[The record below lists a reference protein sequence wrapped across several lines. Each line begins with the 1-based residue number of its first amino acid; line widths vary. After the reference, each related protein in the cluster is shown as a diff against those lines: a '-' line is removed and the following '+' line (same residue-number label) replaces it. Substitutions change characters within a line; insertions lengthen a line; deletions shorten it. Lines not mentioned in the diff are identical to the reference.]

1 MTAKRPK
8 AVLHLDMLANM
19 TIGAHDRV
27 TNDGRPSVG
36 ATPWWRRT
44 FTATR
49 VLLPRGGALSEQSWS
64 TRHRGICVLL
74 WAHVVALP
82 FLGVLRHE
90 TAAHSLFEAAI
101 VAVFAVGALLRRLS
115 REVRSASAT
124 IGLLASSAIL
134 VHFFDGLIELH
145 FHFFVTV
152 AVVALYQAW
161 GPLLLALGFVV
172 FHHTVIGT
180 LAPELVYNHPSAV
193 HNPGLF
199 ALVHGGFVLAESIAC
214 LVVWRF
220 SEDAL
225 DSERAARGGL
235 EKAHRD
241 LAQAQ
246 DLSGMG
252 SWDWDVTA
260 NTVTWSDQM
269 YALAGV
275 DPTTFTPSVESFL
288 GLVHADDR
296 VRVAELVSAAYETQT
311 GLDYEYRPVQPDGA
325 IFHALGE
332 WVTAT
337 EGTAARMFGTIHDVT
352 ERKRL
357 LAEIEHLAFHDPLT
371 GLANRRL
378 FMDRL
383 DHALD
388 ITRRSGHGCAVLFMD
403 LDGFKKVNDT
413 LGHGAGDELLCEVAR
428 RLTRAARSADTI
440 ARFGGDEFA
449 LLCEDVDLEIA
460 IRVAERIG
468 EELHRPVE
476 LQGVDVSPRGSIGIA
491 LAEGNLS
498 AEDILRDADAA
509 MYAVKTEGKGG
520 VKVFPLAA
528 SVMTDRTPGA

>member
-1 MTAKRPK
+1 M
-8 AVLHLDMLANM
+8 
-19 TIGAHDRV
+19 
-27 TNDGRPSVG
+27 
-36 ATPWWRRT
+36 
-44 FTATR
+44 
-49 VLLPRGGALSEQSWS
+49 LPRGGVLSEQNWS

-74 WAHVVALP
+74 WVHVVALP

-90 TAAHSLFEAAI
+90 TVGHSLFDTAI
-101 VAVFAVGALLRRLS
+101 VAALAVGALPPRLG

-124 IGLLASSAIL
+124 VGLLSSSAVL

-145 FHFFVTV
+145 FHFFVTI

-161 GPLLLALGFVV
+161 GPFLLALGFVL
-172 FHHTVIGT
+172 FHHSVIGT
-180 LAPELVYNHPSAV
+180 IAPEQVYNHPSAV
-193 HNPGLF
+193 ANPALF

-214 LVVWRF
+214 LVYWRVT
-220 SEDAL
+220 EDAL
-225 DSERAARGGL
+225 DGERAARGGL
-235 EKAHRD
+235 EKTHRD
-241 LAQAQ
+241 LARAQ

-252 SWDWDVTA
+252 SWDWDVTSG
-260 NTVTWSDQM
+260 TVTWSDQM

-288 GLVHADDR
+288 ELVHSDDR
-296 VRVAELVSAAYETQT
+296 ARVTELVGAAYETQT
-311 GLDYEYRPVQPDGA
+311 GLDYEYRPAHPDGA
-325 IFHALGE
+325 IRTMHALGE

-337 EGTAARMFGTIHDVT
+337 EGTAGRMFGTIQDVT

-383 DHALD
+383 GHALAVKE
-388 ITRRSGHGCAVLFMD
+388 RSGHGCAVLFMD
-403 LDGFKKVNDT
+403 LDGFKKINDT
-413 LGHGAGDELLCEVAR
+413 FGHSAGDELLCEVAR
-428 RLTRAARSADTI
+428 RLTSTARSSDTI
-440 ARFGGDEFA
+440 ARLGGDEFA

-468 EELHRPVE
+468 EQLRRPVE
-476 LQGVDVSPRGSIGIA
+476 LQGADVSARGSIGIA

-509 MYAVKTEGKGG
+509 MYAVKTGGKGG
-520 VKVFPLAA
+520 VRVFPLAA
-528 SVMTDRTPGA
+528 SVMTDRMPGE